1 MAALAYLRKLLL
13 GETWVL
19 PLGIAAAVL
28 LTEGLRLVVGPGG
41 GWPSMAGFVLLIGL
55 LGALAASLPRRHAG
69 RVPESRPEESDPT
82 GG

>member
-19 PLGIAAAVL
+19 PLGIAAAVF

-41 GWPSMAGFVLLIGL
+41 GWPSAAGFVLLIGL
-55 LGALAASLPRRHAG
+55 LGALTASLPRHAG
-69 RVPESRPEESDPT
+69 RVPESRPEEPDPT